1 MLYVVYFQK
10 EVSVCEDITA
20 YTDSAALLKRYIEF
34 VLANSD
40 TNLKPIVCQF
50 RTEDEVR
57 TFMEETV
64 GIVFGDNEC
73 CCVVED
79 LKLTVSQ
86 SSTRKNKY
94 TLMTPYYEYMLRDRF
109 EYDGG
114 FSSYIASKILS
125 RLEETLRRFYKYRS
139 DSSIIAGIDR
149 ILCYLA
155 AYDFIEDNFDDVL
168 NGREDAEEII
178 EMSKALNLDIPN
190 MVDTDHGYGVIDY
203 YEYIDAFMESI
214 FL

>member
-34 VLANSD
+34 VLADSD

-57 TFMEETV
+57 TFMEESV
-64 GIVFGDNEC
+64 GIVFDSNEC

-94 TLMTPYYEYMLRDRF
+94 TLMTPYYEYMLRERF

-114 FSSYIASKILS
+114 FSSYIASKTLS
-125 RLEETLRRFYKYRS
+125 RLEETLRRFYKYRR

-149 ILCYLA
+149 IFCYLA
-155 AYDFIEDNFDDVL
+155 AYDFIEENYDDVL
-168 NGREDAEEII
+168 NGWDAEEII
-178 EMSKALNLDIPN
+178 KMSKALNLDIPN
-190 MVDTDHGYGVIDY
+190 MADADHGYGVIDY

>member
-10 EVSVCEDITA
+10 EVFMCEDITA
-20 YTDSAALLKRYIEF
+20 YTDNVTLLKRYIEF
-34 VLANSD
+34 VLTNSD

-57 TFMEETV
+57 TFTEESV
-64 GIVFGDNEC
+64 GIVFDGNDC
-73 CCVVED
+73 CCVED

-86 SSTRKNKY
+86 SSTRKNKCA
-94 TLMTPYYEYMLRDRF
+94 LMTPYYASILRERF

-114 FSSYIASKILS
+114 FSSYIASKTLS
-125 RLEETLRRFYKYRS
+125 RLEETLRRFYKYIR

-149 ILCYLA
+149 IFCYLA
-155 AYDFIEDNFDDVL
+155 AYDFIEENYDDVV

>member
-34 VLANSD
+34 VLTNSV

-57 TFMEETV
+57 AFMEESV
-64 GIVFGDNEC
+64 GIDFGDNEC
-73 CCVVED
+73 CCVED

-94 TLMTPYYEYMLRDRF
+94 ALMTPYYGSLLRERF

-114 FSSYIASKILS
+114 FSSYIASKTLS
-125 RLEETLRRFYKYRS
+125 RLEEILRRFYKYRK

-149 ILCYLA
+149 IFCYLV
-155 AYDFIEDNFDDVL
+155 AYDFIEENYDDVL
-168 NGREDAEEII
+168 NGCEDTEEII
-178 EMSKALNLDIPN
+178 KMSKALNLDIPN
-190 MVDTDHGYGVIDY
+190 MVDADYGYGVIDY

>member
-57 TFMEETV
+57 TFTKESV
-64 GIVFGDNEC
+64 GIDFGGNEC
-73 CCVVED
+73 CCVED

-86 SSTRKNKY
+86 SRTRKNKY
-94 TLMTPYYEYMLRDRF
+94 ALMTPYYESLLRERF

-114 FSSYIASKILS
+114 FSSYIASKTLS
-125 RLEETLRRFYKYRS
+125 RLEEILRRFYKYRK

-149 ILCYLA
+149 IFCYLA
-155 AYDFIEDNFDDVL
+155 AYDFIEETYDDVL
-168 NGREDAEEII
+168 NGCEDAEEII
-178 EMSKALNLDIPN
+178 KMSKALNLDIPN
-190 MVDTDHGYGVIDY
+190 MADADHGYGVIDY

>member
-34 VLANSD
+34 VLTNSV

-57 TFMEETV
+57 AFMEESV
-64 GIVFGDNEC
+64 GIDFGGNEYC
-73 CCVVED
+73 CVED

-94 TLMTPYYEYMLRDRF
+94 ALMTPYYGSLLRERF
-109 EYDGG
+109 ECDGG
-114 FSSYIASKILS
+114 FSSYIASKTLS
-125 RLEETLRRFYKYRS
+125 RLEEILRRFYKYRK

-149 ILCYLA
+149 IFCYLV
-155 AYDFIEDNFDDVL
+155 AYDFIEENYDDVL
-168 NGREDAEEII
+168 NGCEDTEEII
-178 EMSKALNLDIPN
+178 KMSKALNLDIPN
-190 MVDTDHGYGVIDY
+190 MADADHGYGVIDY